1 MKSNISIV
9 TVFSNAAGVTMVIM
23 GNEPELNRKLTAKY
37 FVDLDKAGHPPPYE
51 VNFMFDA
58 YRKAVDVS
66 VWSRDHV
73 FCTDVPPALSMS
85 IPVAS
90 LDRKVWRD
98 YWSVLNGLF
107 PQEEGNLRDDA
118 VQKAGKAEE
127 KRRSLHNA
135 LSESLERRLE
145 MGGLKISSGLQE
157 GEEMLRKSFD
167 CLPKD

>member
-1 MKSNISIV
+1 
-9 TVFSNAAGVTMVIM
+9 
-23 GNEPELNRKLTAKY
+23 
-37 FVDLDKAGHPPPYE
+37 
-51 VNFMFDA
+51 MFDA

-157 GEEMLRKSFD
+157 GGGNASEIVRLSTERLIIKIMTESMVLAGQGSVVQKSIIQRFG
-167 CLPKD
+167 